1 MTNNDQTWSF
11 NPDIMLVFWNRKFKC
26 FTDIVSYKE
35 LPDDMTFLLFP
46 LTGNLKHVVGGLAVI
61 KFTFVIGIIETRWS
75 NVYNYYEQLESLIY
89 L

>member
-1 MTNNDQTWSF
+1 
-11 NPDIMLVFWNRKFKC
+11 
-26 FTDIVSYKE
+26 
-35 LPDDMTFLLFP
+35 MTFLLFP

-75 NVYNYYEQLESLIY
+75 NVYNYYEQLESLGY